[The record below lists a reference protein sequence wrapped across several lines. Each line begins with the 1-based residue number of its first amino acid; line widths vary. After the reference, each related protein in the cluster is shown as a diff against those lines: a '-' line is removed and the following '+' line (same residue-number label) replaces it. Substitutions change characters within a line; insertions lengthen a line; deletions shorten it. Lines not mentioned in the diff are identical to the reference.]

1 MRKNRSL
8 RSWRFLWVGSPASR
22 ARGPKR
28 VAKPRRNWARA
39 TRKLRQ
45 SRSLTRLR
53 RDCHGSLHI
62 LPAAAPLVLARLYRP
77 PKPPATQAKKSRRK
91 RRLWVPIERLIQRI
105 VLTFNCLCLR
115 LNVTHCNSG
124 PEED

>member
-1 MRKNRSL
+1 MGGL
-8 RSWRFLWVGSPASR
+8 TGEPGTR
-22 ARGPKR
+22 AKTSGEAAEKWGEG
-28 VAKPRRNWARA
+28 NE
-39 TRKLRQ
+39 KLRQ

-53 RDCHGSLHI
+53 RYCHGSLHI